1 MTRIPSIIATLATG
15 PALKDLELLLASL
28 SIFNANPPIVY
39 LFCDS
44 NVADSLSAI
53 RYSGP
58 LVHKVCLDRYAKRSR
73 IEMEMTPGRQ
83 FKNMWFD
90 FMTEKINLLRWVFE
104 HVPEAE
110 KAGVMFCDADICFTG
125 PLPEIPDGIKL
136 ALSPHYIRDGDE
148 AKYGHYNGGYLWM
161 LEASSAEIW
170 WKACPGARFYE
181 QSALEDLAAKVKE
194 ENGFDTVYEFPITE
208 NYGWW
213 RLWQGPDKPDV
224 RMKQWDYT
232 RQLGITVG
240 GKRLGSVH
248 THFHEKHDG
257 ATMTFNGFVL
267 GWLRILEGSNPAAK
281 RLLAAIRK
289 I

>member
-15 PALKDLELLLASL
+15 PALKDLELFLASL
-28 SIFNANPPIVY
+28 SIFNANPPTVY

-44 NVADSLSAI
+44 SISDALSAI

-58 LVHKVCLDRYAKRSR
+58 LVHRVCLDHYAKRSR
-73 IEMEMTPGRQ
+73 LEMEMTPGRQ

-104 HVPEAE
+104 SVPGVE

-125 PLPEIPDGIKL
+125 PLPEIPDGVRL
-136 ALSPHYIRDGDE
+136 ALSPHYIRDRDE

-161 LEASSAEIW
+161 LDVRSAEIW
-170 WKACPGARFYE
+170 WNACPGARFYE
-181 QSALEDLAAKVKE
+181 QSALEDLASKVKE
-194 ENGFDTVYEFPITE
+194 ENGSDAVYEFPMTE

-213 RLWQGPDKPDV
+213 RMWQGPDRPDV
-224 RMKQWDYT
+224 RLKEWDYT
-232 RQLGITVG
+232 RKLGITVA

-248 THFHEKHDG
+248 THFQEKNDP
-257 ATMTFNGFVL
+257 ATTTFNGYVL
-267 GWLRILEGSNPAAK
+267 GYLRILEGSNPEAK

>member
-28 SIFNANPPIVY
+28 SIFNANPPTVY

-44 NVADSLSAI
+44 NIADALSAI
-53 RYSGP
+53 RYSGS
-58 LVHKVCLDRYAKRSR
+58 LIHKVCLDHYAKRSR
-73 IEMEMTPGRQ
+73 LEMEMTPGRQ

-104 HVPEAE
+104 HVPEVE
-110 KAGVMFCDADICFTG
+110 QTGVMFCDADICFTG
-125 PLPEIPDGIKL
+125 PLPEIPDGARL
-136 ALSPHYIRDGDE
+136 ALSPHYIRERDE

-161 LEASSAEIW
+161 LEARSAEIW
-170 WKACPGARFYE
+170 WNACPGARFYE
-181 QSALEDLAAKVKE
+181 QSALEDLASKVKE
-194 ENGFDTVYEFPITE
+194 ENGSDAVYEFPMTE

-213 RLWQGPDKPDV
+213 RMWQGPDRPDV
-224 RMKQWDYT
+224 RLKEWDYT
-232 RQLGITVG
+232 RRLGITVA

-248 THFHEKHDG
+248 THFQEKNDP
-257 ATMTFNGFVL
+257 ATTTFNGYVL
-267 GWLRILEGSNPAAK
+267 GYLRILEGSNPEAK
-281 RLLAAIRK
+281 RLLAAILK